1 MDEAKNRADVEV
13 YLRSMAAAHVKGE
26 VRMEDIEADV
36 MRLFGVDMKGEMA
49 DLQKPMDASRE
60 IYRKVVTVLAAQDG
74 FAELLEFSELRPDP
88 TQESDDFET
97 VHAQAIEAQDILM
110 KAFATDWELDPGPKH
125 PDTGKPF
132 VYHSVKGSTTRDW
145 IEMVDSPGVK
155 GKTRAKEKVDND
167 VRRFS
172 Y

>member
-1 MDEAKNRADVEV
+1 
-13 YLRSMAAAHVKGE
+13 MAAAHVKGE

-88 TQESDDFET
+88 TQASDDFET
-97 VHAQAIEAQDILM
+97 VHAQAIEAQTILM
-110 KAFATDWELDPGPKH
+110 KAFATEWELDPGPKH

>member
-1 MDEAKNRADVEV
+1 M
-13 YLRSMAAAHVKGE
+13 
-26 VRMEDIEADV
+26 
-36 MRLFGVDMKGEMA
+36 
-49 DLQKPMDASRE
+49 
-60 IYRKVVTVLAAQDG
+60 
-74 FAELLEFSELRPDP
+74 
-88 TQESDDFET
+88 
-97 VHAQAIEAQDILM
+97 HAQAIEAQDILM

-125 PDTGKPF
+125 PDTGQPF

-155 GKTRAKEKVDND
+155 GKTRAREKVDND